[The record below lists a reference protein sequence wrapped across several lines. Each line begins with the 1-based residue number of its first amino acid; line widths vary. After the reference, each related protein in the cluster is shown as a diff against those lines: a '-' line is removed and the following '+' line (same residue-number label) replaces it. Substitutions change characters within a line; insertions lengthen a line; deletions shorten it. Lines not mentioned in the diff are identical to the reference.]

1 MIECYRAGIG
11 HMDASWTS
19 APIEP
24 TGGLARSRTDEV
36 MGQLIARGVVTFR
49 NSRRFDCYDYAL
61 SPEWRSFVA
70 DNVDSIEARL
80 RANEKRPSEVL
91 KDLTDRYLESYAE

>member
-1 MIECYRAGIG
+1 MIRLISGI
-11 HMDASWTS
+11 
-19 APIEP
+19 
-24 TGGLARSRTDEV
+24 
-36 MGQLIARGVVTFR
+36 
-49 NSRRFDCYDYAL
+49 RRPDCYDYAL